1 MRDKKIII
9 LAGKGDS
16 SRIVFN
22 ALDAQFGVEKII
34 VEEKE
39 NTKKFIKRRIQKLG
53 FFTVV
58 GQILFQLIINKILNI
73 SSKKRIEEILNAN
86 NMTTKEIPNN
96 KKIEVSSVNSQQTI
110 ELLKSLKP
118 DLIIVNGTRIISKKV
133 LSAVECPFINTHAGI
148 TPKYRGV
155 HGSYWALVN
164 NDAENNGVTV
174 HFVDEG
180 IDTGNIIYQEN
191 ISVTDR
197 DNFAT
202 YPFIQLASGVK
213 ILEKAIENFFNDS
226 LPLKK
231 ERDLESLL
239 WYHPTIWQYL
249 YYRIFKGVK

>member
-1 MRDKKIII
+1 
-9 LAGKGDS
+9 
-16 SRIVFN
+16 
-22 ALDAQFGVEKII
+22 
-34 VEEKE
+34 
-39 NTKKFIKRRIQKLG
+39 
-53 FFTVV
+53 
-58 GQILFQLIINKILNI
+58 
-73 SSKKRIEEILNAN
+73 
-86 NMTTKEIPNN
+86 MTTKEIPNN